1 MQLKLMNYR
10 RNLFIKRANISLI
23 DLRTNF
29 NILHDY
35 LNVLIAFKAWESHSN
50 KTMRR
55 AIKSCDYS
63 ENQDSSQDDVKQLEE
78 D

>member
-10 RNLFIKRANISLI
+10 RNLFIKRANISLL

-35 LNVLIAFKAWESHSN
+35 LNVLIAFKAWESHSKYLIKRVGN
-50 KTMRR
+50 KN
-55 AIKSCDYS
+55 KSYTES
-63 ENQDSSQDDVKQLEE
+63 E
-78 D
+78 

>member
-10 RNLFIKRANISLI
+10 RNLFIKRANISLV

-35 LNVLIAFKAWESHSN
+35 LNVLIAFKAWESHS
-50 KTMRR
+50 
-55 AIKSCDYS
+55 
-63 ENQDSSQDDVKQLEE
+63 KQLIRRVGRKNKQYTESE
-78 D
+78 SSS